1 MVVVAVMVV
10 VLVADLTVVLVV
22 PIRDVWAVK
31 GGRAELRCDI
41 EPPDPR
47 DQVYL
52 VLWYRELAGK
62 PLYSYDL
69 R

>member
-1 MVVVAVMVV
+1 MHNSKKINL
-10 VLVADLTVVLVV
+10 VLTIVLVV

-31 GGRAELRCDI
+31 GGRAELSCDI
-41 EPPDPR
+41 SPPDPR